1 MMLCVYYNS
10 HMELL
15 FTGSNGQ
22 QLNANRVVEEIRK
35 FMNGDPNRCYKIII
49 GSDSEH
55 LQDRTADFVTAIVV
69 HRVGNGGRY
78 FWRRVASAT
87 KYHTL
92 RDRITNEVLL
102 SLSIARELLEEVKR
116 CSLPKF
122 DFKIH
127 VDVGENG
134 ATKAIIQELVG
145 MIRANNFEV
154 RTKPDSYAAS
164 KVADRHV

>member
-1 MMLCVYYNS
+1 MMLYVYYNS

-22 QLNANRVVEEIRK
+22 QLNANRVVEEIKK

-78 FWRRVASAT
+78 FLRRGACAP
-87 KYHTL
+87 KNYTL
-92 RDRITNEVLL
+92 PRR
-102 SLSIARELLEEVKR
+102 
-116 CSLPKF
+116 LP
-122 DFKIH
+122 H
-127 VDVGENG
+127 
-134 ATKAIIQELVG
+134 
-145 MIRANNFEV
+145 
-154 RTKPDSYAAS
+154 DS
-164 KVADRHV
+164 